1 MAKPLIAILCVGLAS
16 AAPWPFSMWRSAA
29 SSRVSQMQTETN
41 ESPAELPKFYHTTEQ
56 LHGSVLRLLDS
67 CHGLLVQNVKHKEFE
82 LQVARYLHPDEKAQF
97 KTMVVAGEHAREMI
111 GSEVALNFLKA
122 LCGQGDPR
130 GLPDLAE
137 AKKGTEFLVVI
148 NANPIGRSK
157 VEKGDFCTRTNGN
170 HVDINRNFDYEY
182 QDVDRNN
189 ADTNP
194 GVTAFDQSEARL
206 LKYLMETF
214 HPHAY
219 LDLHSGFRGMF
230 FPNGVAEDPE
240 LTSQLLHLCAPVDES
255 ACKCPLG
262 VANKEVG
269 YHTAGSALD
278 YGFSKVKIPFAM
290 AVEVYLDEDEAA
302 EISELENRWNSQKTD
317 LLKPI
322 AKRSDFMVKGIPKNS
337 KLQMSFIQ
345 TKSKDTSEM
354 SPEGCLKYFN
364 PINRI
369 SFRKTLTTWSNAI
382 ASLSIKSR
390 EIDSNA
396 AGQASEFEARKK
408 HKKNKKNR
416 DFKSRNKGLA
426 FHQITKEE
434 EEGES
439 PMWIAAKVLGLL
451 FIVYIA
457 IKYYKV
463 KQSKAAEAAP
473 FAPQTSPVQV
483 SD

>member
-1 MAKPLIAILCVGLAS
+1 LIAVLCVGLAS

-29 SSRVSQMQTETN
+29 TSKISQMQTDAN
-41 ESPAELPKFYHTTEQ
+41 ESPVELPKFYHTTEQ
-56 LHGSVLRLLDS
+56 LHKSVLTLLKT
-67 CHGLLVQNVKHKEFE
+67 CHGLLVQNVKHGEFE

-122 LCGQGDPR
+122 LCGQADR
-130 GLPDLAE
+130 QERMVDMAE
-137 AKKGTEFLVVI
+137 ARKGTEFLVVI

-157 VEKGDFCTRTNGN
+157 VEKGDYCTRTNGN

-230 FPNGVAEDPE
+230 FPNGVAEDQE

-317 LLKPI
+317 LLKPV

-345 TKSKDTSEM
+345 KKSKDTSEM

-364 PINRI
+364 PINKN
-369 SFRKTLTTWSNAI
+369 SYRKTLDTWSNAV

-396 AGQASEFEARKK
+396 AGQAGEFEARKK
-408 HKKNKKNR
+408 HKNKKR
-416 DFKSRNKGLA
+416 AFGSKKQGLA
-426 FHQITKEE
+426 FHQMTKE

-439 PMWIAAKVLGLL
+439 PMWMAAKVLGLL

>member
-1 MAKPLIAILCVGLAS
+1 
-16 AAPWPFSMWRSAA
+16 
-29 SSRVSQMQTETN
+29 MQTDAN
-41 ESPAELPKFYHTTEQ
+41 GSPAELPKFYHTTES
-56 LHGSVLRLLDS
+56 LHASTLRLLQS
-67 CHGLLVQNVKHKEFE
+67 CHGLLVQNVRHNDFE
-82 LQVARYLHPDEKAQF
+82 LQVARYLHPDEKAQY

-111 GSEVALNFLKA
+111 GPEVALHFLKG
-122 LCGQGDPR
+122 LCGQASPHDMALMPELG
-130 GLPDLAE
+130 E

-194 GVTAFDQSEARL
+194 GQTAFDQSEARL

-240 LTSQLLHLCAPVDES
+240 LTSQLLHLCAPVDEAS
-255 ACKCPLG
+255 CKCPLG

-290 AVEVYLDEDEAA
+290 AVEVYLDEDEAT
-302 EISELENRWNSQKTD
+302 EIRELENRWNSQKTD

-322 AKRSDFMVKGIPKNS
+322 AKRSDFMVKRVPKNS

-364 PINRI
+364 PINQTTYK
-369 SFRKTLTTWSNAI
+369 KTLTTWSNAV

-408 HKKNKKNR
+408 GKNKKQR
-416 DFKSRNKGLA
+416 GLKSRNKGLA

-434 EEGES
+434 EGES
-439 PMWIAAKVLGLL
+439 PMWTAAKVLGLL